1 MYLSFLSGLHLCLG
15 RGCGFPQPGVSQ
27 KYTQK
32 YTQSIPRSIPEARH
46 NDKSFTRTQSILR
59 GIPEASH
66 DEEGHD

>member
-46 NDKSFTRTQSILR
+46 
-59 GIPEASH
+59 
-66 DEEGHD
+66 DEEGHDKLFEICFRSVLFRQNF